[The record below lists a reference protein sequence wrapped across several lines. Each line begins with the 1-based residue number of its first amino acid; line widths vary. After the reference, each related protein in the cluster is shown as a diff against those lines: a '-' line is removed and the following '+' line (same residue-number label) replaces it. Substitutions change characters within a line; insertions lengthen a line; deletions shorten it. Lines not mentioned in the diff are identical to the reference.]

1 MAFAEVLADFL
12 DAVGGFA
19 INATLQGVPLQILFD
34 APGVDALGGEL
45 QTTEPSALITAD
57 ADPDVAD
64 SLVITSG
71 SLPAYL
77 VHLAGTY
84 TVRSLMPEP
93 PDGAFV
99 RCFLLKTA

>member
-1 MAFAEVLADFL
+1 MFDEDLALFT
-12 DAVGGFA
+12 DAASGFA
-19 INATLQGVPLQILFD
+19 VNATLQGVALQVIFD
-34 APGVDALGGEL
+34 APGADALGGEVV
-45 QTTEPSALITAD
+45 TTEPSALITAD

-77 VHLAGTY
+77 IHLAGTY
-84 TVRSLMPEP
+84 TVRSLQPEP

-99 RCFLLKTA
+99 RCYLVKVA